1 MDVSMIPA
9 LIEGGVMNSRDWVD
23 WIAIG
28 ASVLSSFGILATIGV
43 YFWQKKDNAKIKES
57 KEQVLRDRF
66 HEEEFILK
74 TFLQDIEKML
84 IKEREIERK
93 NNNLNGYKIKIQ
105 EIASSCL
112 LFVNGNHVNVI
123 IPSDTIIKILFSEAI
138 SCNSEL
144 SSIILKRIRL
154 IERTLILYNHIKVK
168 LQEDTIEYGVV
179 KGPLMT
185 MMIDSFTMLLQELE

>member
-1 MDVSMIPA
+1 
-9 LIEGGVMNSRDWVD
+9 MNSRDWVD